1 MQLHQKLSNC
11 GSRFIPSCFSSKT
24 GQFIISCRIP
34 PPLRAFMPRHD
45 RPNFEGD
52 SNGQL
57 FRYFILMTRAVSKH
71 KKSENDGLAENPIFA
86 SIPRF
91 LKKLSDIVFPK
102 SSRFFM
108 KLCMEATSVYVWKMK
123 RVIRE

>member
-24 GQFIISCRIP
+24 GQFIISCQIP
-34 PPLRAFMPRHD
+34 PPLRVLVPRHD
-45 RPNFEGD
+45 RPSFKGN
-52 SNGQL
+52 SNGQI

-91 LKKLSDIVFPK
+91 LKKLSDIVFPN

-108 KLCMEATSVYVWKMK
+108 KFFVEMTSVLVWKMK
-123 RVIRE
+123 RVMRE